1 MTDQQLSPDYDAAW
15 PAVDHEPGDVRWT
28 NTDDMDAWVQAALN
42 DPRAGDIFHEMY
54 SYGVQVIAVSPDEV
68 YWRSFSTRTHDVGF
82 ATREEWATGFRY
94 GDHMPGKH
102 TMHLQRRGVIPPGQG
117 ASGG

>member
-1 MTDQQLSPDYDAAW
+1 MSTRGDEALDQIRHALGNNDVSIRLPLLFSHPGRAAQ
-15 PAVDHEPGDVRWT
+15 V
-28 NTDDMDAWVQAALN
+28 
-42 DPRAGDIFHEMY
+42 Y